1 MKKILITLLV
11 IISIFAIYIF
21 TSKKHNMTFAIGLTN
36 SDINYNPESYK
47 ITDIIIDIEN
57 NIDIDGYDI
66 QNLLVRSNNI
76 TINLNKY
83 IKLKD
88 YETIISQL
96 SDLETLLKLIRKYS
110 KEKITIKLLEEK
122 NILYEYANK
131 KIILLSEKYD
141 IIILR

>member
-1 MKKILITLLV
+1 MKKILIILLV

-57 NIDIDGYDI
+57 NIDIDGYAI